1 MQLRGMPRTILRGS
15 QLHALEPSPKGRTR
29 LQALTVWQRT
39 GQWRVAAE
47 VFGLSRTTL
56 YRWRQRYDPQ
66 DLGTLEDHSRR
77 PHRVRQPQTPWPVV
91 ERIQALR
98 EQYPR
103 WGREKLRVLLGR
115 EGIAVSAKTVD
126 RVLIRL
132 RRRGVL
138 VEPARQKRLAR
149 GRLRPRPYA
158 VRKPKDY
165 LAHQPGE
172 LVELDTLDVRPL
184 PGVVFKQFTARD
196 VVSRWDVLE
205 VYTRATATT
214 AARFLDSLQTRLP
227 FPLQALQVDGG
238 SEFAAVFEQEC
249 ERRRI
254 PLFVLPPRS
263 PKLNGHV
270 ERAQRTH
277 SEEFYECYDGD
288 LELGALRAA
297 LRVWEHTYNH
307 IRPHEAL
314 GYLTPAEFL
323 ADHVPR
329 GPSSHMS

>member
-1 MQLRGMPRTILRGS
+1 MQLRGMPRTLLRGS
-15 QLHALEPSPKGRTR
+15 QLHAVEPSPKGRTR

-39 GQWRVAAE
+39 GQWRVAGE
-47 VFGLSRTTL
+47 VFGLSRATL

-66 DLGTLEDHSRR
+66 DLGTLEDRSRR

-91 ERIQALR
+91 ER
-98 EQYPR
+98 
-103 WGREKLRVLLGR
+103 
-115 EGIAVSAKTVD
+115 
-126 RVLIRL
+126 
-132 RRRGVL
+132 
-138 VEPARQKRLAR
+138 
-149 GRLRPRPYA
+149 
-158 VRKPKDY
+158 
-165 LAHQPGE
+165 
-172 LVELDTLDVRPL
+172 
-184 PGVVFKQFTARD
+184 
-196 VVSRWDVLE
+196 
-205 VYTRATATT
+205 
-214 AARFLDSLQTRLP
+214 
-227 FPLQALQVDGG
+227 LQALQVDGG

-249 ERRRI
+249 QRRRI

-323 ADHVPR
+323 ADHALR

>member
-15 QLHALEPSPKGRTR
+15 QLHAVELSPKGQTR

-47 VFGLSRTTL
+47 VFRLSRSTL

-66 DLGTLEDHSRR
+66 DLSTLEDHSRR
-77 PHRVRQPQTPWPVV
+77 PHRVRQPQTPRAVV
-91 ERIQALR
+91 ERLHALR

-115 EGIAVSAKTVD
+115 EGMAVSAKTVD
-126 RVLIRL
+126 RVLSRL

-138 VEPARQKRLAR
+138 VEPPRQKLWAR
-149 GRLRPRPYA
+149 RRLRPRPYA

-165 LAHQPGE
+165 VAHQPGE

-205 VYTRATATT
+205 VYTRATATL
-214 AARFLDSLQTRLP
+214 AACFLDSLQTRLP

-238 SEFAAVFEQEC
+238 SEFAAGFEQEC
-249 ERRRI
+249 QRRRI

-277 SEEFYECYDGD
+277 TEEFYQCYDGD
-288 LELGALRAA
+288 LGLAALRAA
-297 LRVWEHTYNH
+297 LRVWEQTYNH

-323 ADHVPR
+323 ADHARR
-329 GPSSHMS
+329 GPASHMS